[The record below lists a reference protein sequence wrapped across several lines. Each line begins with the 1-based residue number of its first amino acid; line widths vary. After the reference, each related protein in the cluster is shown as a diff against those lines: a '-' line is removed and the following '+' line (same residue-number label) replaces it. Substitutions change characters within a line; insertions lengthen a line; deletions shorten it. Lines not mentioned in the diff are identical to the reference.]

1 MITACRIHTCE
12 HPTPHGIIWGQAL
25 PPRDRTHL
33 TPCFAPSGCGKKECD
48 GQRRGSCVNKRG
60 RRYSERNIQ
69 VKGTFITFE
78 GIEGSGKSTQ
88 IALLASYLTAKGIR
102 TVLTR
107 EPGGTLIGDQ
117 VRKILLDPAN
127 RSLDPTAELLLY
139 AASRAQHLHEIIL
152 PALAGGMTVLCDR
165 FSDATLAY
173 QGYGRGLDI
182 ELIRSLDQ
190 IVTRAMRPDLTI
202 LFDIESATGIA
213 RARGRN
219 NNLGLEA
226 EARFENE
233 ELIFHDRVR
242 HGYLTLVAQ
251 DPARIRVVDASADA
265 EAVQEQV
272 RNIVE
277 ESLRSG

>member
-1 MITACRIHTCE
+1 
-12 HPTPHGIIWGQAL
+12 
-25 PPRDRTHL
+25 
-33 TPCFAPSGCGKKECD
+33 
-48 GQRRGSCVNKRG
+48 
-60 RRYSERNIQ
+60 

-88 IALLASYLTAKGIR
+88 IALLASYLIARGIR
-102 TVLTR
+102 NVLTR

-152 PALAGGMTVLCDR
+152 PALASGMTVLCDR

-182 ELIRSLDQ
+182 ELIRTLDR
-190 IVTRAMRPDLTI
+190 IVTREMRPDLTI
-202 LFDIESATGIA
+202 LFDIDAAMGVS

-219 NNLGLEA
+219 SNLGLEA

-233 ELIFHDRVR
+233 ELVFHDRVR
-242 HGYLTLVAQ
+242 QGYLTLVAQ
-251 DPARIRVVDASADA
+251 DPARIRVVNASGTA
-265 EAVQEQV
+265 EVVQEQV

-277 ESLRSG
+277 ELLRSGR